1 VFCILLFVLLS
12 FVKSCSNKAT
22 LLLRGSHRCT
32 KYTAVIT
39 NWLTVTTYPIFKWQW
54 IFSILRRLRLSS
66 ITDDILSG
74 LDYVATRRV
83 SYNKQE
89 LLTFRECLGVLFLLV
104 CLFCFCLF
112 LLLLIYFGRGRG
124 SCCSSFS
131 FWKEMFNSVGQ
142 QFYHVVCFAS
152 PVVYS
157 KAHVL
162 FT

>member
-112 LLLLIYFGRGRG
+112 LLLLIYFGRGG